1 MSNPLQRRVTKA
13 AIVLAAA
20 APLVGAAG
28 QASALGLPTNGEL
41 NGITNLDP
49 ATLGNA
55 VEGAAKTAGGLTGEE
70 NRTLPALGET
80 ANTAIQG
87 TVPAAQQ
94 VVGELAAEVAT
105 EGAGALG
112 KTLTSAAPVDPTSA
126 TQLLGGLPIG

>member
-49 ATLGNA
+49 ATLGNT
-55 VEGAAKTAGGLTGEE
+55 VEGVTKTAGGLTGEE

-112 KTLTSAAPVDPTSA
+112 KTLTSAAPVNPTSA